1 MFLKHVLWSHQTK
14 TEEFSYN
21 HCGDIWKKKKKR
33 IVLWDRFAA
42 IITPQDR
49 GHRDEKLKGTTKK
62 LKKHQHNA

>member
-1 MFLKHVLWSHQTK
+1 MSCELIKLKLKNLVIITVV
-14 TEEFSYN
+14 TF
-21 HCGDIWKKKKKR
+21 GRKKNKKKR